1 MTDYNLM
8 IKQFREL
15 AKDTSDP
22 VSIMANTSALIFY
35 SMSDL
40 NWAGFYVVRGDEL
53 LVGPFQG
60 KVACAVI
67 KKGRGVCGTAW
78 EKDELQLV
86 PDVHAFPGHIACD
99 CDSNSEIVVPIH
111 HDGKVCTVLDIDS
124 PVPGRFTEEDATGLS
139 ELIRALEEVL

>member
-8 IKQFREL
+8 IRQFREL

-111 HDGKVCTVLDIDS
+111 HDSKVCAVLDLDS

-139 ELIRALEEVL
+139 ELVRALEEVL

>member
-15 AKDTSDP
+15 AKDTSDS

-111 HDGKVCTVLDIDS
+111 HDGKVCAVLDIDS

-139 ELIRALEEVL
+139 ELVRALEEVL